1 MTVTMGGNRRAFL
14 SMLAVAEGTSTHP
27 TTRNDG
33 FDVIVTG
40 MDGKPEIF
48 TDYSAHPFANGR
60 PAKQINSAGLY
71 STASGRYQFLVRHW
85 KHYKALLHLQDF
97 GPDSQDLWAL
107 QLIRERQALPLID
120 GGNLREAINAVRTL
134 WASLPGSGHGQP
146 ERSFNKLETAYL
158 SAGGQLA

>member
-1 MTVTMGGNRRAFL
+1 MHPNRAAFL
-14 SMLAVAEGTSTHP
+14 AMLAYAEGTSTHP
-27 TTRNDG
+27 TTRHNG
-33 FDVIVTG
+33 YDVVVTG
-40 MDGKPEIF
+40 MDGKPETF
-48 TDYSAHPFANGR
+48 LDFSTHPFANGR
-60 PAKQINSAGLY
+60 PAKQINSNGLY

-85 KHYKALLHLQDF
+85 KHYKAQLHLQDF

-146 ERSFNKLETAYL
+146 ERSFNRLETVYL
-158 SAGGQLA
+158 GAGGQL